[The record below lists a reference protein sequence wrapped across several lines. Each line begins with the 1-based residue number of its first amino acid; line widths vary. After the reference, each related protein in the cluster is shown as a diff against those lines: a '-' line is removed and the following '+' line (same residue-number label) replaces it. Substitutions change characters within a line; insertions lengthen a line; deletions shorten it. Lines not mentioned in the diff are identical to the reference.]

1 MKKYIL
7 LFLTLFGALHL
18 EARSSARGRKASS
31 PSKLKNLRVGRSV
44 EVQGYDN
51 ITADPDSAVHIA
63 RTSRG
68 HEITGRVEGIVVLK
82 FYIDGDEVAEKAVD
96 IRPRAEEPDVSV
108 GFGFSVGH
116 PGYWY
121 DDPWYPFGWHGWHRP
136 YRHRSS
142 GWHFSIGG

>member
-18 EARSSARGRKASS
+18 EARSEKRRASS
-31 PSKLKNLRVGRSV
+31 VNSLKLRVGQSKEIR
-44 EVQGYDN
+44 GYHE
-51 ITADPDSAVHIA
+51 ITADPASAVHIA

-68 HEITGRVEGIVVLK
+68 HEITPRKEEFVVLK
-82 FYIDGDEVAEKAVD
+82 FYIDGEEVAEKAVD